1 MPVSDDGHD
10 RQCARWAALGCDG
23 PNGNRATVSNWSA
36 HALVTT
42 CDSSRPSFV
51 YRVLFR
57 RPFFFCL
64 FFVIAQPGLI
74 SSVNDE
80 QRIVLN
86 RLLVFVLSSSCPF

>member
-57 RPFFFCL
+57 RPFFCL